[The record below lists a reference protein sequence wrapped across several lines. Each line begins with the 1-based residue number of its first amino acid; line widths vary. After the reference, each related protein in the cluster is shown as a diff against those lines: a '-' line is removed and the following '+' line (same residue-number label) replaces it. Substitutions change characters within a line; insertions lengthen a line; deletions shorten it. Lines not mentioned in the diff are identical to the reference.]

1 MLGLTLDCMWGSIE
15 ERISVSLVLQR
26 TGMIQTILLKLTTVG
41 MLDGIELGY
50 TDGCELKLGLLDDSS
65 LGLSVG
71 VSVGL

>member
-1 MLGLTLDCMWGSIE
+1 M
-15 ERISVSLVLQR
+15 LQR

-41 MLDGIELGY
+41 MLDGIELGD
-50 TDGCELKLGLLDDSS
+50 TDGCELKLGLLDDST